1 MRKLAVSAAIAA
13 LASLLAWVGGCVS
26 APLPAAVDEDGA
38 SSRLDLEL
46 GVEADR
52 VAPFSDEL
60 VRALAASGIFARVDR
75 LDRFA
80 SPPDLVAT
88 VEHGWNA
95 AIPIFTALS
104 LGLIPTVV
112 EETYGLAFTLHAPHA
127 AAPALAI
134 DARWSGR
141 IWLGLAAALLNLSPN
156 RTSEDWRSH
165 PRWIAHLRQAVS
177 LRAAEIERLAVAQP
191 AP

>member
-1 MRKLAVSAAIAA
+1 VRKLAVSAAIAA

-60 VRALAASGIFARVDR
+60 VRALAASGIFARLDR
-75 LDRFA
+75 LDHFA

-88 VEHGWNA
+88 VEHGWRGNA

-112 EETYGLAFTLHAPHA
+112 ERPTDWPSRCMPRTRPRRRSRSTRAGA
-127 AAPALAI
+127 AA
-134 DARWSGR
+134 SGSA
-141 IWLGLAAALLNLSPN
+141 W
-156 RTSEDWRSH
+156 
-165 PRWIAHLRQAVS
+165 PRPS
-177 LRAAEIERLAVAQP
+177 
-191 AP
+191 